1 MKVYKKRLPEGVRKQ
16 FALEK
21 GIKVKVLNSLYYD
34 KKKKN
39 TTKEK
44 QCFFMKVFFTIKK
57 TPKAG
62 ADFYLAGV
70 ERIELPSKVLETP
83 MLPLYHAPTAKTL
96 YHS

>member
-39 TTKEK
+39 TSKEK
-44 QCFFMKVFFTIKK
+44 WYEPQIGDIKLK
-57 TPKAG
+57 H
-62 ADFYLAGV
+62 
-70 ERIELPSKVLETP
+70 I
-83 MLPLYHAPTAKTL
+83 
-96 YHS
+96 